1 MNDITDHIKQF
12 LLSFKEKKLG
22 ILLAIVSLVLI
33 ICLTFFFK
41 IKEDDK
47 KVTLS
52 SQMNLTENLSTTAQ
66 NDREE
71 EKTNPEMETIMV
83 DIKGAV
89 VKEGVYQLQRN
100 SRVTDAIQIAGGLR
114 DDADPNAI
122 NLAQKL
128 SDEAILYVAR
138 KGENKSIID
147 SQGQQSSSIEQGGQ
161 RDQKVNIN
169 KATIEDLR
177 KIPGI
182 GEKRAQEI
190 LDARDS
196 KGGFKSIDDL
206 LTISGIGQKTLEK
219 IKNDII
225 SKERK

>member
-1 MNDITDHIKQF
+1 MNDITEHIKQF

-47 KVTLS
+47 KVTLP

-225 SKERK
+225 ID

>member
-1 MNDITDHIKQF
+1 MNDITDYIKQF

-22 ILLAIVSLVLI
+22 ILLAFVSLVLI

-47 KVTLS
+47 KDTLP
-52 SQMNLTENLSTTAQ
+52 SQMNLTENLSTIAQ
-66 NDREE
+66 NET
-71 EKTNPEMETIMV
+71 EKENTNPEMETIMV

-147 SQGQQSSSIEQGGQ
+147 SQSQQSSSTEQSGQ

-225 SKERK
+225 ID

>member
-41 IKEDDK
+41 IKEEDK
-47 KVTLS
+47 KVTLP

-89 VKEGVYQLQRN
+89 VKEGIYQLQRN

-114 DDADPNAI
+114 EDADPNAI

-147 SQGQQSSSIEQGGQ
+147 CQGQQSSSIEQGGQ

-225 SKERK
+225 ID

>member
-22 ILLAIVSLVLI
+22 ILLAFVSLVLI

-47 KVTLS
+47 KDTLP
-52 SQMNLTENLSTTAQ
+52 SQMNLTENLSTIAQ
-66 NDREE
+66 NET
-71 EKTNPEMETIMV
+71 EKENTNPEMETIMV

-147 SQGQQSSSIEQGGQ
+147 SQSQQSSSTEQSGQ

-225 SKERK
+225 ID

>member
-47 KVTLS
+47 KVTLP
-52 SQMNLTENLSTTAQ
+52 SQMNLTESLSTTAQ

-225 SKERK
+225 ID

>member
-41 IKEDDK
+41 IKDDDK
-47 KVTLS
+47 KVTLP
-52 SQMNLTENLSTTAQ
+52 SQMNLTENLSTTVQ

-71 EKTNPEMETIMV
+71 EKKNPEMETIMV

-147 SQGQQSSSIEQGGQ
+147 SQGQQSSSTEQGGQ

-225 SKERK
+225 ID

>member
-147 SQGQQSSSIEQGGQ
+147 SQGQQSSSTEQGGQ

-225 SKERK
+225 ID

>member
-47 KVTLS
+47 KVTLP

-147 SQGQQSSSIEQGGQ
+147 SQSQQSSSIEQGGQ

-169 KATIEDLR
+169 KATIKDLR

-225 SKERK
+225 ID

>member
-47 KVTLS
+47 KVTLP

-147 SQGQQSSSIEQGGQ
+147 SQGQQSSSTEQGGQ

-225 SKERK
+225 ID

>member
-47 KVTLS
+47 KVTLP

-225 SKERK
+225 ID

>member
-47 KVTLS
+47 KDTLP
-52 SQMNLTENLSTTAQ
+52 SQMNLTENLSTIAQ
-66 NDREE
+66 NET
-71 EKTNPEMETIMV
+71 EKENTNPEMETIMV

-147 SQGQQSSSIEQGGQ
+147 SQSQQSSSTEQGGQ

-225 SKERK
+225 ID

>member
-41 IKEDDK
+41 IKEVDK
-47 KVTLS
+47 KVTLP

-219 IKNDII
+219 IKNEII
-225 SKERK
+225 ID

>member
-47 KVTLS
+47 KVTLP
-52 SQMNLTENLSTTAQ
+52 SQMNLPENLSTTAQ

-147 SQGQQSSSIEQGGQ
+147 SQSQQSSSIEQGGQ

-225 SKERK
+225 ID

>member
-47 KVTLS
+47 KVTLP

-114 DDADPNAI
+114 EDADPNAI

-219 IKNDII
+219 IKNDILI
-225 SKERK
+225 D